1 MIDVIVDILS
11 WILLLAGT
19 AFTIVGT
26 LGLIRLP
33 DVYSR
38 MHAMGITDTTGAG
51 LLLLGMALQA
61 GWTLVTAK
69 LFLILIFLLYTSPTA
84 TYALANA
91 AYMRGLKPIE
101 GNGRREK
108 TKEETPPS

>member
-1 MIDVIVDILS
+1 MIALILDILS

-19 AFTIVGT
+19 AFTVVGT

-38 MHAMGITDTTGAG
+38 MHATGITDTTGAG

-61 GWTLVTAK
+61 GLTLVTAK
-69 LFLILIFLLYTSPTA
+69 LFLILVFLLYTSPTA

-91 AYMRGLKPIE
+91 AYSRGLKPVE
-101 GNGRREK
+101 RSRGTADTG
-108 TKEETPPS
+108 EEAPPS

>member
-19 AFTIVGT
+19 AFTIIGT

-38 MHAMGITDTTGAG
+38 MHATGITDTAGAG
-51 LLLLGMALQA
+51 LLILGMALQA

-69 LFLILIFLLYTSPTA
+69 LFLILLFLLFTSPTA

-91 AYMRGLKPIE
+91 AYARGLKPIE
-101 GNGRREK
+101 GKGGGAHTEG
-108 TKEETPPS
+108 EIPPS